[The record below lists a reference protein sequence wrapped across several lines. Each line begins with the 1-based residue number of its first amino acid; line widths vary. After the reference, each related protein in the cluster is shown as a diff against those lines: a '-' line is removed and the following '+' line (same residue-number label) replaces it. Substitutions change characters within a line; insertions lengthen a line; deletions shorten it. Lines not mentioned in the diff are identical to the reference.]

1 MDAEKME
8 QELRVIVLNA
18 KNFFVQIV
26 NIQIIKVLRLKNLI
40 LDAKSIIIHLIFIVK
55 IVIKIFVHFVSQCI
69 KIMI

>member
-1 MDAEKME
+1 ME